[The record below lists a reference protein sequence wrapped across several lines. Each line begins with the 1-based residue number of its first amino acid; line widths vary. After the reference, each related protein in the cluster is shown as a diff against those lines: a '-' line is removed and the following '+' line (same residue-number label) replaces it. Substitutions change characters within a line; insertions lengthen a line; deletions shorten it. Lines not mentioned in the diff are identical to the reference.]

1 MSGADIQAKVKRGL
15 AKAVDKTG
23 SGDLV
28 YVKKVTVTGGGT
40 SPIDPPTTATENV
53 LLVDAIFK
61 SIDLNQ
67 MDNTLVQRGDREMVS
82 NADVELNV
90 NDEIT
95 QGARKMYIVS
105 VDRKEPAGV
114 VLSYIC
120 VVRDK

>member
-1 MSGADIQAKVKRGL
+1 MTGVDIQAKVKRGL
-15 AKAVDKTG
+15 AKAVAKTG

-28 YVKKVTVTGGGT
+28 YVTKVTLTAG
-40 SPIDPPTTATENV
+40 DPVNPPVATTESV

-67 MDNTLVQRGDREMVS
+67 MDNTLVQRGDREMVA
-82 NADVELNV
+82 NADVELKV
-90 NDEIT
+90 NEEIT
-95 QGARKMYIVS
+95 QGSRKMIIVS
-105 VDRKEPAGV
+105 VDKKEPAGV